1 MQHPGDGECREDDEQ
16 GAREEDPP
24 QARACLAPRGVPG
37 FPEEHDGK
45 EDLQNHMRRQAD
57 LAHLVQLVRGDERQH
72 QAQEYEQNG
81 GRDAHPMGQDVA

>member
-1 MQHPGDGECREDDEQ
+1 M
-16 GAREEDPP
+16 
-24 QARACLAPRGVPG
+24 PRVPL
-37 FPEEHDGK
+37 EHGGK
-45 EDLQNHMRRQAD
+45 EDPQNHRRRQAD